1 MVIEGTDNDI
11 SNAPGISG
19 STEVLMLRSEGL
31 VNDDKSIP
39 MFFPITGQFNW
50 NSVANGNLGQET
62 TYAFT
67 QHETIFFRV
76 ASATTEPT
84 ISLVIPNI
92 SFVVVG
98 YDGLPLPEPI
108 ETDTVV
114 VGGGGRVEFL
124 VRFDEPGTYEMS
136 RLGWPSA
143 LPQTVEACLEF
154 FGINAYPCI
163 SYDKETLAATIL
175 VSPANST
182 IHTPTSLLEDI
193 ELPPVSEKLRA
204 LAETESVDS
213 KTILLQ
219 QKSGF
224 PLFQVPYNGPFVPPG
239 IGFGMNDHLAT
250 PHFFAGNVTAGTCET
265 WDVVSL
271 PGALEHPFHSHS
283 AHFLVTHMD
292 GIAVNPPVWH
302 DTFPIFGE
310 NVTIHICFH
319 QLQPGETMLVHCH
332 MPNHLDIGMA
342 MSFRLVENPNDIDM
356 GAKGLSRATKCQ
368 LTFISLLVGY
378 VFLGVRSWAF

>member
-19 STEVLMLRSEGL
+19 STEVLMLLSEGL

-136 RLGWPSA
+136 
-143 LPQTVEACLEF
+143 
-154 FGINAYPCI
+154 
-163 SYDKETLAATIL
+163 
-175 VSPANST
+175 
-182 IHTPTSLLEDI
+182 
-193 ELPPVSEKLRA
+193 
-204 LAETESVDS
+204 
-213 KTILLQ
+213 
-219 QKSGF
+219 
-224 PLFQVPYNGPFVPPG
+224 
-239 IGFGMNDHLAT
+239 
-250 PHFFAGNVTAGTCET
+250 
-265 WDVVSL
+265 
-271 PGALEHPFHSHS
+271 
-283 AHFLVTHMD
+283 
-292 GIAVNPPVWH
+292 
-302 DTFPIFGE
+302 
-310 NVTIHICFH
+310 
-319 QLQPGETMLVHCH
+319 
-332 MPNHLDIGMA
+332 
-342 MSFRLVENPNDIDM
+342 
-356 GAKGLSRATKCQ
+356 
-368 LTFISLLVGY
+368 
-378 VFLGVRSWAF
+378 